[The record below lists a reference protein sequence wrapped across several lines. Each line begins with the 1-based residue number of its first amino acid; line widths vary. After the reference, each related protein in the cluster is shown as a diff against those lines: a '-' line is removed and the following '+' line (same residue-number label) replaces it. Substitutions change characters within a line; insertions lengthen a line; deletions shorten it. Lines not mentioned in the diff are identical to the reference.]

1 MLVIPAHGDLRLTL
15 SLSKDNC
22 RIKFLEHV
30 QVEVNLQFTRRGYLE
45 MFSTSPEGTSS
56 KLLYSRWMDS
66 LTGFKNFT
74 NWPVTSLHYWGE
86 NPAGDWKIRIR
97 NTRQTS
103 RYARQGNSTLTPEG
117 TLEKYTAH
125 ARIQITNPK
134 TFSCYCKN
142 MQILLLNLP

>member
-1 MLVIPAHGDLRLTL
+1 MLVIPARGDLRLTL

-30 QVEVNLQFTRRGYLE
+30 QVEVNLRFTRRGYLE
-45 MFSTSPEGTSS
+45 MFSTSPEGTLS

-103 RYARQGNSTLTPEG
+103 RYVTQGNSTLTPEG
-117 TLEKYTAH
+117 TLENAAH
-125 ARIQITNPK
+125 ARIQITSPK

-142 MQILLLNLP
+142 MQI